1 MDALLLSI
9 TANMGE
15 YGMIMQVGDKKRST
29 FNCEINE
36 SIWKKDEW
44 GSDVVILNIWE

>member
-1 MDALLLSI
+1 MDVLLLSI

-36 SIWKKDEW
+36 SIWKIDEW
-44 GSDVVILNIWE
+44 GNYIVILNM